1 LQECHSEATA
11 FSIARTIVGSARQ
24 RPSTGLNDETAG
36 NGLEES
42 GQEGARSVSKE
53 IVTGALLY
61 PAFSGHFRQF
71 RCSGQLIIA

>member
-24 RPSTGLNDETAG
+24 RPSTGLNDETPETAWK
-36 NGLEES
+36 N
-42 GQEGARSVSKE
+42 QDKKARSVSKE
-53 IVTGALLY
+53 IVSAALLY